1 MDQTPVSKTVTKR
14 ACLLVRVFLAT
25 INAFPDDATLEA
37 QLKACHMDSKKH
49 LVDAGVLNAQDQ
61 TRSLNSESRKIVCS
75 RSIPSYGLAESMQMK
90 DRLSQLRGEIK
101 TKAQSAVS
109 GIYGISSKLSK
120 EEIEALIKKLLR
132 KAAFTFR
139 DPEKVFSC
147 FYGGTYCA
155 DVRQAFWPFCE

>member
-1 MDQTPVSKTVTKR
+1 
-14 ACLLVRVFLAT
+14 
-25 INAFPDDATLEA
+25 
-37 QLKACHMDSKKH
+37 
-49 LVDAGVLNAQDQ
+49 
-61 TRSLNSESRKIVCS
+61 
-75 RSIPSYGLAESMQMK
+75 MQMK